1 MVLYG
6 SFKKYGDNNM
16 SISPYPTIIGTSSF
30 AASGGSAITNILEE
44 FSTFS
49 ILKGGATFECK
60 FFTENIFAL
69 ETALKLGSDVDKA
82 VKTFLYNAQQVS
94 KDFDYKNN
102 FGPEFLNYT
111 IEYIDSVTENYLG
124 AVHKDYDYAFLG
136 DDERKIFSKA
146 NMLYDYKYG
155 KRVYEAYEPY
165 QWEPSYIPFGKVYY
179 GGFPSDFYDK
189 TQKYIAKVFS
199 PLYEKEKKYVLAD
212 ALFKADNTTPQEL
225 MYYKN
230 SKALIANRDPRDL
243 YVINKEIYGEWYMP
257 TWNVETWIAYYKNR
271 RQSIKPQKENN
282 KDNILHLQ
290 FEELIYNYEESL
302 VKIKTFLNLKDSEH
316 TKKGQIFI
324 PEKSQTNTQMFRKY
338 PQYSKDIEKIE
349 KELPEF
355 CYPYSEVQVRHFLP
369 EEIKGG
375 NRETLEDIRKTVCI
389 FQKTGKL
396 PFSNIKGACIFT
408 ILYKN
413 IQTFKNRKTITAYIK
428 GCIKI
433 VIGLLL
439 FPFDFIYQ
447 LISIKMYQSD
457 NKNKTVEFK

>member
-1 MVLYG
+1 
-6 SFKKYGDNNM
+6 M

-136 DDERKIFSKA
+136 ADERKIFSKA

-189 TQKYIAKVFS
+189 TQKYIEKVFS

-316 TKKGQIFI
+316 TKKKQIFI

>member
-1 MVLYG
+1 MTLPPP
-6 SFKKYGDNNM
+6 
-16 SISPYPTIIGTSSF
+16 IIIGTSSF
-30 AASGGSAITNILEE
+30 AASGGSALTNILEE
-44 FSTFS
+44 FSAFS
-49 ILKGGATFECK
+49 VLKGGAEFECK

-69 ETALKLGSDVDKA
+69 ETALKIGNGIDKA
-82 VKTFLYNAQQVS
+82 VKTFLYNALQAS
-94 KDFDYKNN
+94 KDIDYKNN
-102 FGPEFLNYT
+102 FGHEFLNYT
-111 IEYIDSVTENYLG
+111 IEYVNSVTENYLG
-124 AVHKDYDYAFLG
+124 AVHKDYDYAFL
-136 DDERKIFSKA
+136 DPAEHAIFSKA
-146 NMLYDYKYG
+146 QELYNYKYG
-155 KRVYEAYEPY
+155 KRSYEAYEPY
-165 QWEPSYIPFGKVYY
+165 HWEPSYIPFGKVYY
-179 GGFPSDFYDK
+179 GNFPNDFYDK
-189 TQKYIAKVFS
+189 TQKYIEKIFS
-199 PLYEKEKKYVLAD
+199 PLYVENKRYILVD
-212 ALFKADNTTPQEL
+212 ALYTATSTTSNEIK
-225 MYYKN
+225 YYKN

-257 TWNVETWIAYYKNR
+257 TWNVEAWIKYYKNR

-302 VKIKTFLNLKDSEH
+302 AKIKEFLNLKDSEH

-338 PQYSKDIEKIE
+338 PQYLKDIEKIE

-355 CYPYSEVQVRHFLP
+355 CYPYSEAQIRHFLP
-369 EEIKGG
+369 EEIKSEH
-375 NRETLEDIRKTVCI
+375 RETLEDIRKTVCI

-396 PFSNIKGACIFT
+396 PFSNIKGAGIFT

-433 VIGLLL
+433 IIGLCL

-447 LISIKMYQSD
+447 LVSIKKYQND
-457 NKNKTVEFK
+457 NKNRTIEFK

>member
-1 MVLYG
+1 
-6 SFKKYGDNNM
+6 M

-136 DDERKIFSKA
+136 ADERKIFSKA

-189 TQKYIAKVFS
+189 TQKYIEKVFS

-316 TKKGQIFI
+316 TKKRQIFI

-355 CYPYSEVQVRHFLP
+355 CYPYSEVQARHFLP

>member
-1 MVLYG
+1 MRPPQ
-6 SFKKYGDNNM
+6 K
-16 SISPYPTIIGTSSF
+16 IIIGTSSF
-30 AASGGSAITNILEE
+30 AASGGSALTNILEE
-44 FSTFS
+44 FSAFS
-49 ILKGGATFECK
+49 VLKGGAEFECK

-69 ETALKLGSDVDKA
+69 ETALKIGNGIDKA
-82 VKTFLYNAQQVS
+82 VKAFLYNALQVS
-94 KDFDYKNN
+94 KDVDYKNN
-102 FGPEFLNYT
+102 FGSEFLNYT
-111 IEYIDSVTENYLG
+111 IEYINSVTENYLG
-124 AVHKDYDYAFLG
+124 AVHKDYDYAFL
-136 DDERKIFSKA
+136 DRAEHAIFSKA
-146 NMLYDYKYG
+146 QKLYNYKYG
-155 KRVYEAYEPY
+155 KRSYEAYEPY
-165 QWEPSYIPFGKVYY
+165 HWEPSYAPFGRVYY
-179 GGFPSDFYDK
+179 GNFSNDFYDK
-189 TQKYIAKVFS
+189 TQKYVEKIFS
-199 PLYEKEKKYVLAD
+199 PLYVENKRYILVD
-212 ALFKADNTTPQEL
+212 ALYTATSTTPSEVK
-225 MYYKN
+225 YYKD

-257 TWNVETWIAYYKNR
+257 TWNVEAWIKYYKNR

-302 VKIKTFLNLKDSEH
+302 AKIKEFLNLKDSEH

-338 PQYSKDIEKIE
+338 PQYLKDIEKIE

-355 CYPYSEVQVRHFLP
+355 CYPYSEAQIRHFLP
-369 EEIKGG
+369 EEIKSEH
-375 NRETLEDIRKTVCI
+375 RETLEDIRKTVCI

-396 PFSNIKGACIFT
+396 PFSNIKGAGIFT

-433 VIGLLL
+433 IIGLCL

-447 LISIKMYQSD
+447 LVSIKKYQND
-457 NKNKTVEFK
+457 NKNRTIEFK

>member
-136 DDERKIFSKA
+136 ADERKIFSKA

-189 TQKYIAKVFS
+189 TQKYIEKVFS

-316 TKKGQIFI
+316 TKKKQIFI

>member
-1 MVLYG
+1 
-6 SFKKYGDNNM
+6 M
-16 SISPYPTIIGTSSF
+16 SSPTIIGTSSF

-44 FSTFS
+44 FSAFS

-82 VKTFLYNAQQVS
+82 VKTFLYNAQQAS
-94 KDFDYKNN
+94 NSFDYKNN
-102 FGPEFLNYT
+102 FGTEFLNYT
-111 IEYIDSVTENYLG
+111 IEYVDSVTENYLG
-124 AVHKDYDYAFLG
+124 AVYKDYDYTFLAAN
-136 DDERKIFSKA
+136 ERKIFSQAKI
-146 NMLYDYKYG
+146 LYNYKYG
-155 KRVYEAYEPY
+155 KRAYEAYEPY
-165 QWEPSYIPFGKVYY
+165 HWEPSYIPFGKVYY
-179 GGFPSDFYDK
+179 GDFPSDFYDK
-189 TQKYIAKVFS
+189 TQKYIEKVFS
-199 PLYEKEKKYVLAD
+199 PLYEKGKSYILVDSLYTATEV
-212 ALFKADNTTPQEL
+212 TPQEL

-257 TWNVETWIAYYKNR
+257 TWNAEAWIKYYKNR

-302 VKIKTFLNLKDSEH
+302 AKIKEFLNLKDSDH

-324 PEKSQTNTQMFRKY
+324 PEKSQMNTQIFRKY

-369 EEIKGG
+369 EEIKGE

-396 PFSNIKGACIFT
+396 PFSNIKGACVFT
-408 ILYKN
+408 ILFSN
-413 IQTFKNRKTITAYIK
+413 VQTFRTCKTKMACVK

-433 VIGLLL
+433 MMGVVL

-447 LISIKMYQSD
+447 LISIRQYQNY
-457 NKNKTVEFK
+457 NKNKTIEFK